1 MIVLN
6 KPYIII
12 PTRLKR
18 YAAHYNIPA
27 AEVVVVPLKALGT
40 ESSCDVRWED
50 QNGELQVLQ
59 NLMFSNENLVPL
71 NPLLNKKLYELWSHY
86 YQTEAQPN
94 EQ

>member
-6 KPYIII
+6 KPYTIL
-12 PTRLKR
+12 PTRVKR
-18 YAAHYNIPA
+18 YTAHYNIPA
-27 AEVVVVPLKALGT
+27 TEVVIVPVKALGN

-50 QNGELQVLQ
+50 QNGELQVMQ

-86 YQTEAQPN
+86 YQKEALSN
-94 EQ
+94 E